1 MINQSELTSQF
12 STDTVSFQ
20 GAISDKIP
28 MVLYVIAMAITGL
41 VIAFAKGW
49 LLTLVLFGVF
59 PVLIGSMYLYMRH
72 IQTKG
77 QKEQKSYD
85 IAGGRAEQA
94 LAAIKTVKMLNGEE
108 YESKKYD

>member
-1 MINQSELTSQF
+1 
-12 STDTVSFQ
+12 
-20 GAISDKIP
+20 
-28 MVLYVIAMAITGL
+28 
-41 VIAFAKGW
+41 
-49 LLTLVLFGVF
+49 
-59 PVLIGSMYLYMRH
+59 MRH